1 MSKKQGT
8 DAAEAAPEAKTTASA
23 PKAAKRDAAASSS
36 SAGETKGGLG
46 ARIREFRDYLVLSR
60 AELRKVSWPNW
71 KETRATSLVVLGFVA
86 VMAVLLGVVDL
97 ILSGVV
103 RFILS

>member
-8 DAAEAAPEAKTTASA
+8 DTAVTAPEAKATAPA
-23 PKAAKRDAAASSS
+23 PKAARRDASPSGS
-36 SAGETKGGLG
+36 GEAEGGLG
-46 ARIREFRDYLVLSR
+46 ARIREFRDYLALSR
-60 AELRKVSWPNW
+60 VELRKVSWPNW
-71 KETRATSLVVLGFVA
+71 KETRATSLVVFGFVA

-97 ILSGVV
+97 VLSGLI

>member
-1 MSKKQGT
+1 M
-8 DAAEAAPEAKTTASA
+8 
-23 PKAAKRDAAASSS
+23 
-36 SAGETKGGLG
+36 G

-60 AELRKVSWPNW
+60 VELRKVSWPNW

-97 ILSGVV
+97 ILSGLV